1 MSQPQNTKT
10 AVIFMG
16 LQASGKSAYYHQNY
30 ASTHAHIN
38 LDRLR
43 TRRKERLLLDE
54 CIRNGRPFVVD
65 NTNPT
70 VRDRA
75 RYIQPARQAGYR
87 VIGLFFQS
95 RVAECM
101 ARNERRSDKAKVP
114 AAAIAVTSNRLELP
128 RTAEGFDELYFVSM
142 EDDSFIVEKWED
154 ER

>member
-1 MSQPQNTKT
+1 MPIPQDTKT

-30 ASTHAHIN
+30 ASTHTHIS

-54 CIRNGRPFVVD
+54 CIRSGRSFVVD

-70 VRDRA
+70 VQDRA
-75 RYIQPARQAGYR
+75 RYIRPARQAGYR

-95 RVAECM
+95 RAAECM
-101 ARNERRSDKAKVP
+101 ARNERRSGKAKVP
-114 AAAIAVTSNRLELP
+114 AAAIAATSNRLELP
-128 RTAEGFDELYFVSM
+128 RISEGFDALYFVSL